1 MIPYMWSGVP
11 EGLLANEPALPVRFH
26 GLWHHTCAITPER
39 ELTLAVLWQAV
50 IDLAKYR
57 FARRHREQRLYIDAY
72 EWVFSDDRSWPYS
85 FVNLCDVLGLAATA
99 LRAELLTVPA
109 KRAGELRGLSN
120 VKEAA

>member
-11 EGLLANEPALPVRFH
+11 EGLLANEPALPVQQTR
-26 GLWHHTCAITPER
+26 AITPER
-39 ELTLAVLWQAV
+39 ELALGVFWQALS
-50 IDLAKYR
+50 DLTKYR
-57 FARRHREQRLYIDAY
+57 FAQHCQKQRLYMDAY
-72 EWVFSDDRSWPYS
+72 EWVVSDDRSWPYS
-85 FVNLCDVLGLAATA
+85 FVNLCDALALGATA